1 VGTPH
6 QDTSPRVFRTY
17 LLEGSGI
24 FCFLGNSLK
33 YYAYVRETVQPCTS
47 RVNWFPNEII
57 SSTNK
62 NKRKA
67 SLIAISSH
75 ELAMI
80 RITTLLNIPPFNNVK
95 KLAILSIYIIWDIF
109 RIFFSKYA
117 SVLLI
122 RNVFNSGDFCFL

>member
-1 VGTPH
+1 MHVLEKQCNHAH
-6 QDTSPRVFRTY
+6 QEY
-17 LLEGSGI
+17 IGSQMKL
-24 FCFLGNSLK
+24 FLPQTK
-33 YYAYVRETVQPCTS
+33 IKE
-47 RVNWFPNEII
+47 
-57 SSTNK
+57 
-62 NKRKA
+62 KA

-75 ELAMI
+75 DLAMI
-80 RITTLLNIPPFNNVK
+80 RITTLLNIPPLNNVK